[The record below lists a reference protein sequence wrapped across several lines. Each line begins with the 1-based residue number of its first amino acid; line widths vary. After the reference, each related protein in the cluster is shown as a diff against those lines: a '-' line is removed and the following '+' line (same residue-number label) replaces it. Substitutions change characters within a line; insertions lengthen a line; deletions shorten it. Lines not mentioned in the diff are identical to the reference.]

1 MRLAVNKVHALISLA
16 SHADLTNHT
25 VDHFQYHE
33 QPLTTGSLDYRPKLV
48 TPHENKILMQCN
60 MDSRQSTPKLVYI

>member
-33 QPLTTGSLDYRPKLV
+33 
-48 TPHENKILMQCN
+48 
-60 MDSRQSTPKLVYI
+60 PKLVYDLACSQTLVCMAGNKANKIS